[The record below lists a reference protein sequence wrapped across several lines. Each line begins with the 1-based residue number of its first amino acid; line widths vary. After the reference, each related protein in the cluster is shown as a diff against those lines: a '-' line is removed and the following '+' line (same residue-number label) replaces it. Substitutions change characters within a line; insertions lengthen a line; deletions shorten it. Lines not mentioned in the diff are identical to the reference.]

1 MSQEQRDRPNR
12 ILLIAQQPSSLAN
25 IDELLRSQGY
35 EVAIATNSDEALCQ
49 IERVAPDLVLV
60 DAVMSEMDGY
70 ELCQRIHQNPAL
82 PVLPILLLTTD
93 TGNVVRTVAAGSV
106 DVILKEIA
114 PMDLLA
120 RIQAILWLKQRF
132 EQRYWHSQQCETAI
146 ADILHDVR
154 MPLTAANQ
162 LLEEIQAG
170 ALGEMSAEIRA
181 ALAQITASNQVLL
194 HLIETRLSIHQ
205 YEVGGMELNFFSV
218 DLVELSA
225 SVIETLQP
233 LAVRKGLDL
242 RLIEGAEGLP
252 EVLGDRLELQR
263 LLTNLID
270 NAIRFTDVGSVQ
282 VQLTASVEAEGSEW
296 VAIAISDTGIGIAE
310 DEKIDLFERF
320 RQGRPRRSGH
330 GLGLHLCRQI
340 AEAHHGKIEVQS
352 ALGQGSCF
360 IVYLPRHR
368 A

>member
-35 EVAIATNSDEALCQ
+35 EVAIATNSDDALCQ
-49 IERVAPDLVLV
+49 IERVAP
-60 DAVMSEMDGY
+60 
-70 ELCQRIHQNPAL
+70 
-82 PVLPILLLTTD
+82 
-93 TGNVVRTVAAGSV
+93 
-106 DVILKEIA
+106 
-114 PMDLLA
+114 
-120 RIQAILWLKQRF
+120 WLKRRF
-132 EQRYWHSQQCETAI
+132 EQRYWHSQPLETAI

-181 ALAQITASNQVLL
+181 ALAQITASNQALL

-205 YEVGGMELNFFSV
+205 YEVGGVELSFFPV

-242 RLIEGAEGLP
+242 RRVVPPDGLL
-252 EVLGDRLELQR
+252 EVMGDRLELQR
-263 LLTNLID
+263 LFTNLID
-270 NAIRFTDVGSVQ
+270 NAIRFTDVGFVQ
-282 VQLTASVEAEGSEW
+282 VRLTTSTDIDSGDW

-310 DEKIDLFERF
+310 DEKIDV
-320 RQGRPRRSGH
+320 
-330 GLGLHLCRQI
+330 I
-340 AEAHHGKIEVQS
+340 
-352 ALGQGSCF
+352 
-360 IVYLPRHR
+360 
-368 A
+368 